1 MCDIKIF
8 WKVSDYNFLIYFKLP
23 FKMSDSNI
31 PASTASTTASSNT
44 AIGKKA
50 PADFLRTVIGRPVTV
65 RLTTGADYR
74 GK

>member
-1 MCDIKIF
+1 
-8 WKVSDYNFLIYFKLP
+8 
-23 FKMSDSNI
+23 MSDSNI